1 MDKVLTDEEI
11 KQQYFNSLYPQYKD
25 VGSKKLLLKEVVKNA
40 KGKKSGYYQ
49 LSKKQL
55 RAILAKQ

>member
-1 MDKVLTDEEI
+1 MTDDEI
-11 KQQYFNSLYPQYKD
+11 KAQYFNSICPQYKD

-40 KGKKSGYYQ
+40 KGKKSGYYK
-49 LSKKQL
+49 LSKSQL